1 MRNGASVGEVGL
13 GFGETSSRE
22 RVLQRAQCL
31 TFSHSILSF
40 SFFPLQIL
48 EIRLLFVFIIGYFD
62 RMLLPFHIRVGPI
75 YYVPHLYMRGRKY
88 TLKIFNKFLV
98 MFGMLRTLDFVII
111 ILKQKL
117 LFSKNINEDKI

>member
-1 MRNGASVGEVGL
+1 
-13 GFGETSSRE
+13 
-22 RVLQRAQCL
+22 
-31 TFSHSILSF
+31 
-40 SFFPLQIL
+40 
-48 EIRLLFVFIIGYFD
+48 
-62 RMLLPFHIRVGPI
+62 MLLPFHMRMDSI
-75 YYVPHLYMRGRKY
+75 YYVPHLYVRGREY